1 MDINLTLHL
10 LSGNLAGESTV
21 ADDNLPWI
29 TKTHWPMPSPPTSL
43 PFTASKCFAIVRNP
57 IDVMPSLA
65 LLMNTSSHSLTVN
78 PPVNE
83 ADPAWWDRFT
93 EQLTR
98 VQEEAYE
105 VMRAQN
111 ESQVPTYYVRYEDMV
126 LNP

>member
-1 MDINLTLHL
+1 MPRTGNSFLRRVVEIVTGVYTGSDMNINLTLHL

-29 TKTHWPMPSPPTSL
+29 TKTHWPMPSPPDSL

-57 IDVMPSLA
+57 IDVIPSIA

-83 ADPAWWDRFT
+83 ADP
-93 EQLTR
+93 
-98 VQEEAYE
+98 
-105 VMRAQN
+105 
-111 ESQVPTYYVRYEDMV
+111 
-126 LNP
+126 